1 VADEDKLLGI
11 AKANRTT
18 EYTYSEYRV
27 DYDSAD
33 GIAEIVTVEE
43 TDDDGAVVSVPLT
56 ESDQT
61 VGDYFTGASN

>member
-33 GIAEIVTVEE
+33 GIAEIVTVEK
-43 TDDDGAVVSVPLT
+43 TDGEGNTVTVSLA

-61 VGDYFTGASN
+61 VDDYFTGASN